1 MRHIDPTEDAALRR
15 GTPVRRP
22 GSLSGQAPEP
32 VVAVVVVNW
41 NGWPDTLA
49 CLRSLA
55 ALEPPGCAHT
65 IVVDNGSADD
75 SVERIA
81 AEFPGVDVVRSA
93 DNLGFAGGANLGIRR
108 ALKLGVDFVWLLNND
123 ATVEPDT
130 LRALLAEADDRRVGI
145 VGGVLVDPEEPD
157 RVLAWGGGF
166 VGPLGT
172 TTALDGPGRLPD
184 YVEGSSMLVR
194 TALLERVGLF
204 DEAFFFYYE
213 DADLC
218 RRAREAG
225 WRIAVAPSAR
235 VAHAVGASVNRG
247 ATGRSERADE
257 LQVESGGVY
266 LGKHSERLLA
276 PALGVRLAGIVLS
289 RLARRE
295 PRRIPTL
302 VRALVRG
309 ARRGRARR
317 RRSDA
322 SASPGG

>member
-41 NGWPDTLA
+41 NGWRDTLA

-55 ALEPPGCAHT
+55 ALEPGCAHT
-65 IVVDNGSADD
+65 IVVDNGSTDD

-225 WRIAVAPSAR
+225 WRIAVAPGAR
-235 VAHAVGASVNRG
+235 VAHAVGASVSRDES
-247 ATGRSERADE
+247 GRSERSDE
-257 LQVESGGVY
+257 LQAESGGVY
-266 LGKHSERLLA
+266 LGKYAGPLLI
-276 PALGVRLAGIVLS
+276 PALVLRSLGILVHRLAQAQFTRG
-289 RLARRE
+289 
-295 PRRIPTL
+295 PRL

-309 ARRGRARR
+309 ARRRRAT
-317 RRSDA
+317 RSADPA
-322 SASPGG
+322 A